1 MAGPDYLQDTRAAR
15 VKVGTF
21 DATELVLAAVD
32 AYEHLNEMFDIQV
45 EVVSAIGVVDFAPHL
60 GEMVSVT
67 LHDRRGLEKPFHGV
81 LVEVNLLQE
90 TTEGARF
97 SLRLAPW
104 TSLIDQ
110 GRNYRVFQ
118 NKTSIEIIQELLR
131 LLGCSDVKIAAPDGL
146 RRREYTVQYRESDYN
161 FIARLLEDDGIASFY
176 DHKRDKHIWMIGMA
190 RSICRPIPKYET
202 IDFFPPGAERMRER
216 DHISSWSEALAM
228 TPRIAT
234 LKSYDFKKP
243 SAALLAS
250 ASDESRHPSDDDERF
265 EHPGT
270 TFQDLGDGQKLADRR
285 AESQRWR
292 KQVFSGAGTAIGLE
306 TGASFKLKGHALD
319 RYNDEYLIVAC
330 RHRITF
336 ETYRTGGGSSG
347 APARITLTAI
357 PVSTPWAPV
366 RARQKP
372 VVQGPHTAVVV
383 GNKDEKDIL
392 VDEYGRVR
400 VQFRWDR
407 DAPYDEK
414 SSCWIRVSQAWAGD
428 TWGWITIPRVGQ
440 EVLVDY
446 IEGDPDQPIITGR
459 VYNGE
464 KMPPYALPA
473 NRTRAT
479 WKSRSVYMKGDGG
492 GWENTEDQ
500 PSGPIGYNELRF
512 EDRGGKEEVW
522 LHAQRDMNTRVRRD
536 ETWRVGREQKIRV
549 GWDRLTEIKRHD
561 TYVNETGNET
571 HTVKSGNR
579 TTTIQK
585 DDTLTV
591 KQGDQTTVVEKGH
604 ISTTAKMGNITTTA
618 SMGNITIE
626 ATVGS
631 ITLKAMQKIEFI
643 VGMTKVTVDQMGI
656 SGEGMMFKINAT
668 AMAEVKAMMTTVQG
682 SAMTMVKGGI
692 VMIN

>member
-1 MAGPDYLQDTRAAR
+1 MAGPNYHQDTRTAR

-21 DATELVLAAVD
+21 AATELVIAAVD
-32 AYEHLNEMFDIQV
+32 AYEHLNEMFDITV
-45 EVVSAIGVVDFAPHL
+45 EVVSAIGVVDFGPHL
-60 GEMVSVT
+60 GEPVSVS
-67 LHDRRGLEKPFHGV
+67 LQDSNGVKKPFHGI

-90 TTEGARF
+90 SAEGARF

-104 TSLIDQ
+104 TALIDQ

-118 NKTSIEIIQELLR
+118 NKTSIEIIQLL
-131 LLGCSDVKIAAPDGL
+131 LNELGCSDIKISTPDGL
-146 RRREYTVQYRESDYN
+146 RKREYTVQYRESDYN

-176 DHKRDKHIWMIGMA
+176 DHKADKHIWNIGMA
-190 RSICRPIPKYET
+190 RSICRPNKGYET
-202 IDFFPPGAERMRER
+202 IDYFPPGAERMRER
-216 DHISSWSEALAM
+216 DHLSTWSEAVSVA
-228 TPRIAT
+228 PRIAT

-243 SAALLAS
+243 SAKLLAESSSKS
-250 ASDESRHPSDDDERF
+250 AHPADDDERF
-265 EHPGT
+265 EHAGT
-270 TFQDLGDGQKLADRR
+270 TYLTQDEGQKLADRR
-285 AESQRWR
+285 QESQRWR
-292 KQVFSGAGTAIGLE
+292 RQVFSGGGTAIGLDAGG
-306 TGASFKLKGHALD
+306 TFKLKGHLLG
-319 RYNDEYLIVAC
+319 RYNDEYLIIAC

-336 ETYRTGGGSSG
+336 ETYRTGSGSSG

-357 PVSTPWAPV
+357 RANVPWAPV
-366 RARQKP
+366 RARAKP

-383 GNKDEKDIL
+383 GNDDEKDIL
-392 VDEYGRVR
+392 VDEFGRVR

-407 DAPYDEK
+407 AAPNNEK

-492 GWENTEDQ
+492 GWENTEDP

-536 ETWRVGREQKIRV
+536 ETWRVGRNQKVRV
-549 GWDRLTEIKRHD
+549 GWDRLTEIKQHD

-571 HTVKSGNR
+571 HTVKSGSR

-585 DDTLTV
+585 DDKLTV
-591 KQGDQTTVVEKGH
+591 KQGDLTTVVERGN
-604 ISTTAKMGNITTTA
+604 IATTAKMGNITVEA
-618 SMGNITIE
+618 SL
-626 ATVGS
+626 GS

-643 VGMTKVTVDQMGI
+643 VGMTKITVDPTGI
-656 SGEGMMFKINAT
+656 AGEGMMFKINAT
-668 AMAEVKAMMTTVQG
+668 AMAEVKAAMTTVQG
-682 SAMTMVKGGI
+682 SAMTMVKGAI

>member
-1 MAGPDYLQDTRAAR
+1 MAGPNYHQDTRTAR

-21 DATELVLAAVD
+21 ATTELVLAAID
-32 AYEHLNEMFDIQV
+32 AYEHMNEMFDIQV

-60 GEMVSVT
+60 GEPVSLSLQDAQGVK
-67 LHDRRGLEKPFHGV
+67 KPFHGI
-81 LVEVNLLQE
+81 LVEANLLQE
-90 TTEGARF
+90 SNEGARF

-104 TSLIDQ
+104 TALIDQ
-110 GRNYRVFQ
+110 GRNYRVYQ
-118 NKTSIEIIQELLR
+118 NKTSIEIIQELLTE
-131 LLGCSDVKIAAPDGL
+131 LGCSDVKISTPDGL

-176 DHKRDKHIWMIGMA
+176 DHTADKHIWNIGVA
-190 RSICRPIPKYET
+190 RSICRPNKGYET
-202 IDFFPPGAERMRER
+202 IDFFPTGAERMRER
-216 DHISSWSEALAM
+216 DHLSSWSEAVAVA
-228 TPRIAT
+228 PRIAT

-243 SAALLAS
+243 SAALLAESSSKS
-250 ASDESRHPSDDDERF
+250 AHPADDDERF
-265 EHPGT
+265 DHAGT
-270 TFQDLGDGQKLADRR
+270 TYLTQVEGQKLADRR
-285 AESQRWR
+285 MESQRWR
-292 KQVFSGAGTAIGLE
+292 QQVFSGAGTAVGLDAGG
-306 TGASFKLKGHALD
+306 TFKLKGHPLG
-319 RYNDEYLIVAC
+319 RYNNEYLIIAC

-336 ETYRTGGGSSG
+336 ETYRTGAGASG

-357 PVSTPWAPV
+357 RASVPWAPV
-366 RARQKP
+366 RARLKP

-383 GNKDEKDIL
+383 GTEDEKDIL

-407 DAPYDEK
+407 ANPNNEK

-428 TWGWITIPRVGQ
+428 TWGWITVPRVGQ

-492 GWENTEDQ
+492 GWDNTEDQ

-549 GWDRLTEIKRHD
+549 GYDRLTEIKRHD
-561 TYVNETGNET
+561 TYLNETGNET
-571 HTVKSGNR
+571 HTVRSGDR
-579 TTTIQK
+579 TTKINK
-585 DDTLTV
+585 NDTLTV
-591 KQGDQTTVVEKGH
+591 EKGDLKTVVEMGN
-604 ISTTAKMGNITTTA
+604 IETTANMGNITTTA
-618 SMGNITIE
+618 KLGNITIE
-626 ATVGS
+626 ANAGS

-643 VGMTKVTVDQMGI
+643 VGMTKVTVDQTGI
-656 SGEGMMFKINAT
+656 SGQGMMFKISAT
-668 AMAEVKAMMTTVQG
+668 AMAEVTAAMTTIQG
-682 SAMTMVKGGI
+682 SAMTTVKGAM